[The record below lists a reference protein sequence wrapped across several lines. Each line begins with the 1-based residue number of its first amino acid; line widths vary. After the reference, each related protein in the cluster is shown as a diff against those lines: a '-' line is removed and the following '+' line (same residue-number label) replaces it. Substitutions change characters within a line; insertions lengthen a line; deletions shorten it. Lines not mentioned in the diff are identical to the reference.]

1 MSFQAI
7 DCERLKAWLDEG
19 RPIALLDVLP
29 EEAFRE
35 QRLPGTRNA
44 CVYEVAF
51 LKSVREMVP
60 DLGGTIVVYCSG
72 PECLASRDAAERL
85 AAAGY
90 TEVHRF
96 PGGREEW
103 QAAGHSLE
111 GERSGER
118 WKPHAIRP
126 LVDGVQEIDTQESL
140 LGWVGRNPGNHHE
153 GTMRF
158 AGGTLQVREGALAGG
173 EIEIDVRS
181 IEVGD
186 LDGEM
191 ADILKAH
198 LEHEDFLAAE
208 RFPDCRFEITAV
220 APVEGASPGSA
231 NAEVRGR
238 LTLRGVAQEVAALAT
253 VAPHGERGVAVQAQF
268 TIDRTLWGMNYGS
281 GKLYHRLGMHLVH
294 DEIGVQVRLIT
305 RE

>member
-7 DCERLKAWLDEG
+7 DCDRLKAWLDGG
-19 RPIALLDVLP
+19 RPVTLLDVLP
-29 EEAFRE
+29 KEAFEE
-35 QRLPGTRNA
+35 QHLPGARNA
-44 CVYEVAF
+44 CVYEVTF
-51 LKSVREMVP
+51 LQSVQEMVP
-60 DLGGTIVVYCSG
+60 DLGEAIVVYCSG
-72 PECLASRDAAERL
+72 PDCLASKDAAERL

-90 TEVHRF
+90 TGVHRF
-96 PGGREEW
+96 PGGRAEW
-103 QAAGHSLE
+103 QAAGHLLE

-118 WKPHAIRP
+118 WEPHTIRR
-126 LVDGVQEIDTQESL
+126 LVDGVHEIDTEKSV
-140 LGWVGRNPGNHHE
+140 LGWVGRNPANHHE

-158 AGGTLQVREGALAGG
+158 AGGRLEIREAALAGG

-208 RFPDCRFEITAV
+208 RFPDCRFELTAV
-220 APVEGASPGSA
+220 APVEGASPGSP
-231 NAEVRGR
+231 NAELRGR
-238 LTLRGVAQEVAALAT
+238 LTLRGVSQEVTARAT
-253 VAPHGERGVAVQAQF
+253 VAPHGERGVAVQAQIA
-268 TIDRTLWGMNYGS
+268 IDRTLWGMNYGS